1 MKDLMIRQ
9 DDPALAAWQREKTV
23 RWFLDSV
30 RGAIP
35 FAREQ
40 FAVTLQI
47 VANGRQPVRRFLDL
61 GAGDGVLSAVL
72 LPRFP
77 AAEPVLVDF
86 SPPMLA
92 AAKERLAPLATQ
104 PAFVQADLATPL
116 WREAVAAHAP
126 YDAIVSSFAIHHLE
140 DERKRA
146 LYGELLE
153 LMNPGGTFAHIEHV
167 APDAQWMTHAFDE
180 AMIDAIWEY
189 GRRADQALTRDAAA
203 TAYASRLDRDANRLA
218 PLEVQCA
225 WLRNAGYTQ
234 VTAPFRWYEIAV
246 FGGYRP
252 A

>member
-9 DDPALAAWQREKTV
+9 DDPALAAWQHEKTV
-23 RWFLDSV
+23 RWYLDSV

-40 FAVTLQI
+40 FAIMLRI
-47 VANGRQPVRRFLDL
+47 VENGRQPVLRFLDL
-61 GAGDGVLSAVL
+61 GTGDGVLSAVL
-72 LPRFP
+72 LARYP

-86 SPPMLA
+86 SPPMLD
-92 AAKERLAPLATQ
+92 AAKERLASLASR
-104 PAFVQADLATPL
+104 PAFVQADLAAPI
-116 WREAVAAHAP
+116 WREAVEAYAP
-126 YDAIVSSFAIHHLE
+126 FDAIVSSFAIHHLE

-146 LYGELLE
+146 LYGELLD
-153 LMNPGGTFAHIEHV
+153 LLSPGGTFAHIEHV
-167 APDAQWMTHAFDE
+167 APDTPWMSRAFEE

-189 GRRADQALTRDAAA
+189 GRSSDPALTRDAAA

-218 PLEVQCA
+218 PLDVQCV
-225 WLRNAGYTQ
+225 WLRDVGYTQ

-246 FGGYRP
+246 FGGNRP

>member
-1 MKDLMIRQ
+1 MTPP
-9 DDPALAAWQREKTV
+9 DDAAPAAWQQEQTV
-23 RWFLDSV
+23 QWYLDSV

-40 FAVTLQI
+40 FAVMLQI
-47 VANGRQPVRRFLDL
+47 VENGRQPVRRFLDV

-72 LPRFP
+72 LARYP

-92 AAKERLAPLATQ
+92 AARERLAPVSTH
-104 PAFVQADLATPL
+104 PTFVEADLASPA
-116 WREAVAAHAP
+116 WRDAVLAHAP
-126 YDAIVSSFAIHHLE
+126 FDAIVSSFAIHHLE

-146 LYGELLE
+146 LYSELLD
-153 LMNPGGTFAHIEHV
+153 LLAPGGTFAHIEHV
-167 APDAQWMTHAFDE
+167 AADTSWMTRAFDA

-189 GRRADQALTRDAAA
+189 GRRSDQALTREGAA
-203 TAYASRLDRDANRLA
+203 TAYANRLDRDDNRLA
-218 PLEVQCA
+218 PLDTQCA
-225 WLRNAGYTQ
+225 WLRDAGYTQ

-252 A
+252 ASASA